1 MLTAGQQPCNQ
12 LRRVQSQCW
21 GADSWKPLRIVFW
34 LCLTH
39 VALQLGHTSSRA
51 VFFSFSFFFFF
62 SPLYGLWPLLTV
74 EWAWKVNLLWD
85 CRLLFWNPAWNLT
98 FSIFLPEF
106 VLLLHGIAWLSFG
119 FAVAGR
125 TGRQRWQNLNHLYSE
140 TWTWKRSSSLSCHAV
155 SQKHQ
160 KNPARWQSSTS
171 LVFRF

>member
-1 MLTAGQQPCNQ
+1 MLRSGQLKAIAHCVLVMFDACCFAAGSYFIPC
-12 LRRVQSQCW
+12 C
-21 GADSWKPLRIVFW
+21 
-34 LCLTH
+34 
-39 VALQLGHTSSRA
+39 
-51 VFFSFSFFFFF
+51 FFFHSLFFFFF

-74 EWAWKVNLLWD
+74 EWTWKVNLLWD

-98 FSIFLPEF
+98 FSIFFPEF

-140 TWTWKRSSSLSCHAV
+140 TWIWKRSSSPSCHAV

-160 KNPARWQSSTS
+160 TIAARWQSSTS